1 MKKLKFAVGFAA
13 IAAAGTVLAQTP
25 PMYGNSIGLDMAKK
39 CIAAGEDFSR
49 KNNFYMAIAVVD
61 ISGQLVAFAKM
72 DQTQT
77 ASVRIAQKKA
87 MTAANFRRPSKVFE
101 DAVKD
106 RPAVLGL
113 GVMPIEGGIPISI
126 DGKIIGAVGASGGSA
141 PQDGTVSRA
150 CLDAIGSK

>member
-1 MKKLKFAVGFAA
+1 
-13 IAAAGTVLAQTP
+13 
-25 PMYGNSIGLDMAKK
+25 
-39 CIAAGEDFSR
+39 
-49 KNNFYMAIAVVD
+49 MAIAVVD